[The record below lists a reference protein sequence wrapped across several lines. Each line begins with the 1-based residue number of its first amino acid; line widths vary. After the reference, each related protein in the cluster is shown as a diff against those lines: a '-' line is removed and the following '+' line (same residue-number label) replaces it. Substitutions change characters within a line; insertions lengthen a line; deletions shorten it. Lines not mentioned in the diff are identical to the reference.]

1 MFHVEHWEGKK
12 MLKRIGILVFDD
24 VEELDFVGPLEV
36 FGMVSCANQLEIL
49 IVAETVKE
57 VRCHYGLRVM
67 PSHALA
73 ECPQLDLLIVP
84 GGPGA
89 RKHARENPA
98 ILNFVKRQQGYLA
111 SVCTGALVLAA
122 AGVLKN
128 EGATTHHKRLD
139 ILREYEGV
147 AVDEGVRMVIGDR
160 VATSAGVSAGIDL
173 SLALLAR
180 WWGEE
185 VAQKVSDNMEWE
197 SEAWRMAML

>member
-1 MFHVEHWEGKK
+1 MMAKK

-36 FGMVSCANQLEIL
+36 FGMVSCANQIEIL
-49 IVAETVKE
+49 ILAETVKE
-57 VRCHYGLRVM
+57 VRCHYGLRIM
-67 PSHALA
+67 PSHSLA
-73 ECPQLDLLIVP
+73 ECPPLDLLIVP

-98 ILNFVKRQQGYLA
+98 ILEFVRRQQGYLA

-128 EGATTHHKRLD
+128 ESATTHHNRLD
-139 ILREYEGV
+139 MLREYRGV
-147 AVDEGVRMVIGDR
+147 AVEDNVRMVIGDR
-160 VATSAGVSAGIDL
+160 VATSAGVAAGIDL
-173 SLALLAR
+173 ALALLAK

-185 VAQKVSDNMEWE
+185 IAQKVASNMEWE
-197 SEAWRMAML
+197 SEAWRMAMI